1 MHKAIFSADFETQNV
16 ILKTKRRG
24 VIFKTKYNEKKDKLQ
39 NPKKKGLWLSLGKDT
54 TILKRFATKA
64 EMENYKP

>member
-24 VIFKTKYNEKKDKLQ
+24 VIFKTKYNEKKDVCVSKLA
-39 NPKKKGLWLSLGKDT
+39 
-54 TILKRFATKA
+54 ILETQGQT
-64 EMENYKP
+64 E